1 VRSAGLIALVAVL
14 ALPSSASANHVPGAT
29 YEGEVTTGQGGDVTL
44 TVSGDG
50 TTVEAEFQ
58 GLGNVSGT
66 CTGVGFST
74 GPVPITNHAFTYT
87 SPNNLVTANGTF
99 GPSSV
104 NGGAQVLTTPCTTG
118 SQAWRVVGPDGFFET
133 DVPGNFLGL
142 EVFDPNGA
150 GQTQEHKVKQGATG
164 SVPFQI
170 GNFGQSPESFLL
182 KGCKSSKGFKVSYSD
197 ESGKVTDEV
206 TDGSYETESLAPA
219 EIAADTQELSLKVK
233 VAKDAKVGK
242 TKSCKI
248 EAASDILVD
257 VIKAKVKV
265 KKA

>member
-1 VRSAGLIALVAVL
+1 VRSAGLIALVALL
-14 ALPSSASANHVPGAT
+14 ALPSSASANHVPSAT
-29 YEGEVTTGQGGDVTL
+29 YEGEVTTGQFGDVTL
-44 TVSGDG
+44 TVSEDG
-50 TTVEAEFQ
+50 STVDASFTGMGSQ
-58 GLGNVSGT
+58 NGM

-74 GPVPITNHAFTYT
+74 GPVPITNHSFSYL
-87 SPNNLVTANGTF
+87 SPNGQVSASGTF

-104 NGGAQVLTTPCTTG
+104 DGGAQVLTDPCTTG

-142 EVFDPNGA
+142 EVFEPSGA

-164 SVPFQI
+164 PVPFQI
-170 GNFGQSPESFLL
+170 GNFGQSSASFLL
-182 KGCKSSKGFKVSYSD
+182 KGCKSSKGFKVKYSD
-197 ESGKVTDEV
+197 ESGDVTNEV
-206 TDGSYETESLAPA
+206 VDGSYETESLAPA
-219 EIAADTQELSLKVK
+219 EIAADTQEHTLKVK
-233 VAKDAKVGK
+233 VAKDAKPGK

-265 KKA
+265 KMA

>member
-1 VRSAGLIALVAVL
+1 VRSAGLIALVALL
-14 ALPSSASANHVPGAT
+14 ALPSSASASHVAGAT
-29 YEGEVTTGQGGDVTL
+29 YEGEVTSGQGGDVTL

-50 TTVEAEFQ
+50 TTVVADFQ

-74 GPVPITNHAFTYT
+74 DARPITNHSFTFT
-87 SPNNLVTANGTF
+87 SPSGLVTANGTF

-118 SQAWRVVGPDGFFET
+118 SQAWRVVGPDGWFET
-133 DVPGNFLGL
+133 DVPGNFLGI

-164 SVPFQI
+164 PVPFQI
-170 GNFGQSPESFLL
+170 GNFGQSSESFVL
-182 KGCKSSKGFKVSYSD
+182 KGCKSSKGFKVSYTD
-197 ESGKVTDEV
+197 DSGKVTDEV
-206 TDGSYETESLAPA
+206 TEGSYETKSIAPA
-219 EIAADTQELSLKVK
+219 FIAADSEELTLKVK
-233 VAKDAKVGK
+233 VSKDAKVGK

-265 KKA
+265 KKG

>member
-14 ALPSSASANHVPGAT
+14 ALPPSASANHVPGAT

-74 GPVPITNHAFTYT
+74 GPVPITNHSFTYT
-87 SPNNLVTANGTF
+87 SPSNLVTANGTF

-118 SQAWRVVGPDGFFET
+118 SQAWRVVEPDMVIEK
-133 DVPGNFLGL
+133 PEELGL
-142 EVFDPNGA
+142 DVFNPSGS
-150 GQTQEHKVKQGATG
+150 GQTVTLNGRRGESH
-164 SVPFQI
+164 SVSA
-170 GNFGQSPESFLL
+170 GVVNAGTDADSFRV
-182 KGCKSSKGFKVSYSD
+182 KGCGPAKGVKPTYRGLDQVD
-197 ESGKVTDEV
+197 ITDEV
-206 TDGSYETESLAPA
+206 RSGSYETGDVAPSDFSR
-219 EIAADTQELSLKVK
+219 IDLNLKVTQR
-233 VAKDAKVGK
+233 AKPGK
-242 TKSCKI
+242 TFTCKVT
-248 EAASDILVD
+248 ADSGRLVD
-257 VIKAKVKV
+257 TIKAKLEVKRGQPRPD
-265 KKA
+265 